1 MIEIKHV
8 TKEFIQ
14 GKQRVRAL
22 KDVTITLQNEM
33 TAIIGTSGA
42 GKSTL
47 LHILMGIEPCE
58 KGNVEIDNIS
68 IFDLTE
74 KELSR
79 FRNEYIGIV
88 MQHYSLI
95 SDFSVLENV
104 YLPLSFSK
112 VRYSKKEKIAKA
124 KKAIDLI
131 GIDYLTKRCVEDL
144 SGGEMQRVA
153 IARAIVGSP
162 HYIFAD
168 EPTGALD
175 NENTEKIL
183 SVLQQINKTGV
194 GVIVVTHDMDVA
206 NQCKRIIRLEDG
218 AIVDDRLSQ
227 TL

>member
-74 KELSR
+74 KEISR

-194 GVIVVTHDMDVA
+194 GVIIVTHDMDVA

-218 AIVDDRLSQ
+218 AIVDDRLRH
-227 TL
+227 

>member
-74 KELSR
+74 KEISR

>member
-74 KELSR
+74 KEISR

-194 GVIVVTHDMDVA
+194 GVIIVTHDMDVA
-206 NQCKRIIRLEDG
+206 NQCKRVIRLEDG
-218 AIVDDRLSQ
+218 AIVDDRLRY
-227 TL
+227 

>member
-74 KELSR
+74 KEISR

-194 GVIVVTHDMDVA
+194 GVIIVTHDMDVA
-206 NQCKRIIRLEDG
+206 NQCKCIIRLEDG
-218 AIVDDRLSQ
+218 AIVDDRLRH
-227 TL
+227 

>member
-218 AIVDDRLSQ
+218 AIVDDRLRH
-227 TL
+227 

>member
-194 GVIVVTHDMDVA
+194 GVIIVTHDMDVA

-218 AIVDDRLSQ
+218 AIVDDRLRH
-227 TL
+227 

>member
-144 SGGEMQRVA
+144 SAGEMQRVA
-153 IARAIVGSP
+153 IARASVGST

>member
-74 KELSR
+74 KEISR

-124 KKAIDLI
+124 KKAIVLI

-194 GVIVVTHDMDVA
+194 GVIIVTHDMDVA

-218 AIVDDRLSQ
+218 AIVDDRLRH
-227 TL
+227 

>member
-74 KELSR
+74 KEMSY

-112 VRYSKKEKIAKA
+112 TKYSKKEKVAKA
-124 KKAIDLI
+124 QKAINLI

-162 HYIFAD
+162 RYIFAD

-194 GVIVVTHDMDVA
+194 GVIIVTHDMDVA
-206 NQCKRIIRLEDG
+206 NQCKRVIRLEDG
-218 AIVDDRLSQ
+218 AIVDDRLRY
-227 TL
+227 

>member
-74 KELSR
+74 KEISR

-104 YLPLSFSK
+104 YLPLSFFK

-194 GVIVVTHDMDVA
+194 GVIIVTHDMDVA

-218 AIVDDRLSQ
+218 AIVDDRLRH
-227 TL
+227 

>member
-74 KELSR
+74 KEISR

-218 AIVDDRLSQ
+218 AIVDDRLRH
-227 TL
+227 

>member
-1 MIEIKHV
+1 MIEIKHA

-74 KELSR
+74 KEISR

-183 SVLQQINKTGV
+183 SVLQQINKSGV
-194 GVIVVTHDMDVA
+194 GVIIVTHDMDVA

-218 AIVDDRLSQ
+218 AIVDDRLRH
-227 TL
+227 